1 MGVYVDDI
9 VITGADGDDNEKI
22 KKEMSATF
30 KMSDLGVLRY
40 YLGIEVDQTPSGIN
54 LIQGAYALTIL
65 EKVGMAGCNSRQT
78 PMENRLKL
86 SKNSTEPLVD
96 AVALLA
102 A

>member
-1 MGVYVDDI
+1 LLIMGVYVDDI
-9 VITGADGDDNEKI
+9 VINGDDNEKI
-22 KKEMSATF
+22 KKEMSAAF

>member
-1 MGVYVDDI
+1 
-9 VITGADGDDNEKI
+9 
-22 KKEMSATF
+22 
-30 KMSDLGVLRY
+30 MSDLGVLRY